1 MPPRVFLPLASA
13 AFAALGATA
22 ARAAPP
28 PPPAPSA
35 APASDSAPAAGSVPA
50 PAPPATLGA
59 PPPAPPWAQPSWMQR
74 PPPWAYGPYPGWR
87 LEDEGKASA
96 SSTRQW
102 YGAKTL
108 LGLIP
113 SDVVFTLGYVLTF
126 SSHSTEDIG
135 VVMVGLGAA
144 GHCLTAPI
152 VHWVHGN
159 VGRGFLSLG
168 LNVGL
173 PVVSAM
179 IADVSDARDMTIPLV
194 LLSVVAW
201 PVVDIAV
208 LSYAESEPEPK
219 RKRTSAMPSFTV
231 LPMIDRDKQGLSL
244 AGQF

>member
-1 MPPRVFLPLASA
+1 M
-13 AFAALGATA
+13 
-22 ARAAPP
+22 
-28 PPPAPSA
+28 
-35 APASDSAPAAGSVPA
+35 
-50 PAPPATLGA
+50 
-59 PPPAPPWAQPSWMQR
+59 
-74 PPPWAYGPYPGWR
+74 
-87 LEDEGKASA
+87 
-96 SSTRQW
+96 
-102 YGAKTL
+102 
-108 LGLIP
+108 
-113 SDVVFTLGYVLTF
+113 FTLGYVLTF

-159 VGRGFLSLG
+159 TGRGFLSLG

-179 IADVSDARDMTIPLV
+179 IADVGEARDMAIPLV

-208 LSYAESEPEPK
+208 FSYEEPDSEPK
-219 RKRTSAMPSFTV
+219 RKRTSAMPSFTI

-244 AGQF
+244 VGQL